1 MFDLLK
7 ISGSDFILP
16 FELVSWTKLSRKCD
30 FFCCILLQ
38 FSLHNQLRLWIALKK
53 WAKMKEFRLKGE
65 SEKSQWNNHEF
76 LFQMLTKTIM
86 FGIRNVAV
94 ESRRGFG
101 IAVPAMQKASDP
113 IQKLFLDK
121 VREYGSKSKWVES
134 KTHVCSTIITNT
146 VLNLFFRRDGGLVD
160 ATPQIQAELKSELE
174 RIAKVS
180 STSATLTVNQLIWT
194 FLSAIR
200 W

>member
-1 MFDLLK
+1 
-7 ISGSDFILP
+7 
-16 FELVSWTKLSRKCD
+16 
-30 FFCCILLQ
+30 
-38 FSLHNQLRLWIALKK
+38 
-53 WAKMKEFRLKGE
+53 MKEFRLKGE
-65 SEKSQWNNHEF
+65 SEKNQWNNHEF
-76 LFQMLTKTIM
+76 PFQMLTKTIM

-113 IQKLFLDK
+113 IKKLFLDK
-121 VREYGSKSKWVES
+121 VREYGSKSKWVKS
-134 KTHVCSTIITNT
+134 KTHVCSIIITNT
-146 VLNLFFRRDGGLVD
+146 VLNLFFRRDGALVD

-180 STSATLTVNQLIWT
+180 STSATLTVNELIWT